1 MTDFD
6 KKYTVK
12 DNFLSDV
19 HLTQLDE
26 LINNN
31 TYFPW
36 YLQEEQVD
44 GADDGC
50 FLLHKIYSDA
60 STQSDFYVPLIDI
73 FKNYLEYV
81 SLCRIYAN
89 LLIKQGLPKASGFHT
104 DFEDTHDKITTAI
117 FYLNTNN
124 GATEFENGDRID
136 CIRNRLL
143 MFPAN
148 LSHRA
153 ISQTD
158 VDKRIVLNFNYI

>member
-50 FLLHKIYSDA
+50 FLLHKIYSD
-60 STQSDFYVPLIDI
+60 I
-73 FKNYLEYV
+73 
-81 SLCRIYAN
+81 C
-89 LLIKQGLPKASGFHT
+89 
-104 DFEDTHDKITTAI
+104 DT
-117 FYLNTNN
+117 L
-124 GATEFENGDRID
+124 TEFN
-136 CIRNRLL
+136 
-143 MFPAN
+143 
-148 LSHRA
+148 
-153 ISQTD
+153 
-158 VDKRIVLNFNYI
+158 NYTHTKTYDEYFV

>member
-1 MTDFD
+1 M
-6 KKYTVK
+6 KIK
-12 DNFLSDV
+12 DNFLDEID
-19 HLTQLDE
+19 LIRLDE
-26 LINNN
+26 LINNP
-31 TYFPW
+31 YFAW
-36 YLQEEQVD
+36 YFRKHQVS

-50 FLLHKIYSDA
+50 CFTHLIYRLDEPRSDL
-60 STQSDFYVPLIDI
+60 YEPVINI
-73 FKNYLEYV
+73 FKNKLEYV